1 MANVF
6 RSDQALI
13 IELNAN
19 NLHKSINFMEMFDI
33 STQFGIFVS
42 GDGVLVLNLFLL
54 SGQTFLC

>member
-42 GDGVLVLNLFLL
+42 GDGVLVLYLFLL